1 MIKAV
6 NIHKRFGNL
15 EVIRGISL
23 DVNKGEIL
31 SMVGPLGAGKTT
43 LLQILGTLDS
53 PTHIDGVDSYVEI
66 DGHRTSGMKDKELSR
81 FRSSHIGF
89 IFQSHRLLPEFT
101 AIENICMPALI
112 AGRSMKEAEKRALM
126 LLDFMSL
133 SHRLNHY
140 PSQLSGGEEQRIS
153 VARALMNNPSV
164 IFADEPS
171 GNLDSTS
178 ADALH
183 RLFLSL
189 REEFGQTFVIVTHN
203 DSLAS
208 MADRCVKMRDGVIEN
223 ISLSL

>member
-15 EVIRGISL
+15 EVIRGITL
-23 DVNKGEIL
+23 DVKKGEIL
-31 SMVGPLGAGKTT
+31 SIVGPSGAGKTT
-43 LLQILGTLDS
+43 LLQILGTLDT
-53 PTHIDGVDSYVEI
+53 PTHINGVDSYVEI
-66 DGHRTSGMKDKELSR
+66 DGRRVTGLNDRELSS

-112 AGRSMKEAEKRALM
+112 AGKNIKEAQTRAHM

-133 SHRLNHY
+133 SHRSQHY

-164 IFADEPS
+164 VFADEPS

-183 RLFLSL
+183 HLFLSL

-203 DSLAS
+203 NSLAA

-223 ISLSL
+223 ISQTL